1 MIKKSSAI
9 GCARRGRERKS
20 TKSRRIRRLER
31 SLNGSLAPC
40 SIYVNIYI
48 YVYVRIS
55 KREGGRRRFVNIGG
69 IKSRDFSSFL
79 TFVSTG

>member
-1 MIKKSSAI
+1 MEISWRMIKKSSAI

-48 YVYVRIS
+48 YVYVYPRGR
-55 KREGGRRRFVNIGG
+55 REGGGG
-69 IKSRDFSSFL
+69 LLISAELKAEISLAF
-79 TFVSTG
+79 